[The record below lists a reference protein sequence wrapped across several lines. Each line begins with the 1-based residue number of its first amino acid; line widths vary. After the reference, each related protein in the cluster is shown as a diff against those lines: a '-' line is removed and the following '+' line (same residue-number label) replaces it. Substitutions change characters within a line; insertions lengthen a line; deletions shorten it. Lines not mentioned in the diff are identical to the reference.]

1 VSRTLLSGNEKV
13 QAGVS
18 VSRPNI
24 IVILADE
31 MSYGDVGCY
40 GAKEIHT
47 PNLDKMAAEGM
58 RFTSFCAPAPSHPS
72 PTRFSTPKSNFATDQ
87 LG

>member
-1 VSRTLLSGNEKV
+1 MSRTFLSGNEKV
-13 QAGVS
+13 QAGVP

-47 PNLDKMAAEGM
+47 PSLDKMAAEGM
-58 RFTSFCAPAPSHPS
+58 RFTSFCAPAPSHPV
-72 PTRFSTPKSNFATDQ
+72 PNPALHPKKQFCY
-87 LG
+87 

>member
-1 VSRTLLSGNEKV
+1 MHAVV
-13 QAGVS
+13 P

-47 PNLDKMAAEGM
+47 PNLDIVAAKGM
-58 RFTSFCAPAPSHPS
+58 RFTSFCAPAPSHPV
-72 PTRFSTPKSNFATDQ
+72 PNPALHPKKQFCD
-87 LG
+87 